1 MELDHRR
8 VVVAD
13 SATIKVYG
21 YSHDI
26 QVQSGKDA
34 PTAHSD
40 CLPFQIVSYDINRRS
55 EESKSSSVLVVD
67 SEWEELT
74 FVDFLSDSDPS
85 FLVALTY
92 NATRQ
97 CSYLKLLKIYNQIEQ
112 EDDWLS
118 NKNQADLDDK
128 SYSMVE
134 DESKEILIGA
144 LKANLEQQPA
154 VNSKN
159 AQF

>member
-26 QVQSGKDA
+26 QVQSGKEA
-34 PTAHSD
+34 PSHSD
-40 CLPFQIVSYDINRRS
+40 SLTFQIVSYDINRRQLG
-55 EESKSSSVLVVD
+55 EESKSSVLIAD
-67 SEWEELT
+67 DEWEELT

-92 NATRQ
+92 NPTR
-97 CSYLKLLKIYNQIEQ
+97 
-112 EDDWLS
+112 
-118 NKNQADLDDK
+118 
-128 SYSMVE
+128 
-134 DESKEILIGA
+134 
-144 LKANLEQQPA
+144 
-154 VNSKN
+154 
-159 AQF
+159 